1 MTLTKNETAELA
13 QSINVHTKSRPLDPI
28 TVAERLRI
36 LVNESGSTLAVARMF
51 GLKNDTMIRRF
62 LSLLTL
68 PDTVR
73 DFIGWGGTKERKIG
87 IDMAYRISTLSSDA
101 EKDSMVKI
109 IINSE
114 SHGRPI
120 TKKELQSIIT
130 LKHKNPKLA
139 LEDCATKILSS
150 RPASETTNRP

>member
-1 MTLTKNETAELA
+1 MTLTKNEKAELS
-13 QSINVHTKSRPLDPI
+13 QSINVHTTSRRPLNPI

-36 LVNESGSTLAVARMF
+36 LVNESGSTLEVARMF
-51 GLKNDTMIRRF
+51 GLKSDTMIRRF

-73 DFIGWGGTKERKIG
+73 DFIGWGGTREHKIG

-101 EKDSMVKI
+101 EKESMAKI

-114 SHGRPI
+114 VHGRLI

-130 LKHKNPKLA
+130 LYHKNPKLG
-139 LEDCATKILSS
+139 LEECTTRILNKPVIETIKSS
-150 RPASETTNRP
+150 